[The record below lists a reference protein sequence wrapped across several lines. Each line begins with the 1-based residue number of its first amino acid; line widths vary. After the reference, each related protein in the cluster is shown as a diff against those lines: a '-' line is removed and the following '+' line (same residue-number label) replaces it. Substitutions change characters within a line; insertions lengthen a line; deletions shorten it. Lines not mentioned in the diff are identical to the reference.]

1 MNRTVGID
9 VLNANYPLMLFVN
22 GPGQMLID
30 LQAAVDDRAQG
41 GRQLIKRCAL
51 DLCRDGLRQQQ
62 RIDG

>member
-1 MNRTVGID
+1 
-9 VLNANYPLMLFVN
+9 MLFVN

-41 GRQLIKRCAL
+41 GRQLIKRRAL
-51 DLCRDGLRQQQ
+51 DLRRDGLRQQQ